1 MRVLNEN
8 LLHICLPACWLFWGF
23 LYVSYPGQMEKNR
36 RGKSKVEKVGVKEPA
51 PSVDIPFNPP
61 SCDCVCCCTI
71 YKHLHTGTYA
81 YTHIV
86 KK

>member
-61 SCDCVCCCTI
+61 LLRLCLLLYNI
-71 YKHLHTGTYA
+71 
-81 YTHIV
+81 
-86 KK
+86 